1 MEYDEAIVVLL
12 QDTYVLLI
20 VQKVVESATLMDT
33 ALVGEDTDL
42 LILLCYHASLDSQN
56 MHFLTKAQEKYKEAQ
71 SVEHQG
77 CQGATR
83 S

>member
-1 MEYDEAIVVLL
+1 M
-12 QDTYVLLI
+12 
-20 VQKVVESATLMDT
+20 KSATLMDT

-42 LILLCYHASLDSQN
+42 LILSCYHASLDS
-56 MHFLTKAQEKYKEAQ
+56 HSIFFSTRAEEKYEEAQ